1 MKQVVTKNNLGA
13 DFILDV
19 PNSKIYSNQILTG
32 TVAPSANPSVTG
44 KRWLWINTAVGIITH
59 YWNGSAWIN
68 LVDADKGDITVSS
81 NGTTMTIDANVV
93 TYAKFQQITTDTLVG
108 RDTAGT
114 GNAESI
120 SVGGGI
126 EFTGTGGIRTSA
138 FTGDVTKAA
147 AGTVL
152 TLATVN
158 STVGTYGN
166 AGNVAQVTV
175 NAKGLTTVVANVPI
189 QITASQVTDFTEA
202 AQDFVGAMLADSNS
216 IDVTYNDAVNTEA
229 IDVKVRNT
237 STANTTI
244 TASGVGVDVI
254 NNTSTQ
260 KHIVAKAGT
269 DVGTRQKINFIEGT
283 NVTMTVADNAG
294 SDRVDVTINANA
306 TIQDNIRLSSVT
318 DSIGSTDNTVVYTNA
333 VTSSL
338 PSPVNKRKVTIK
350 NGNAATYISVVGHI
364 DGTASSTIS
373 VPPKNSM
380 TFHSDGNTW
389 YVI

>member
-1 MKQVVTKNNLGA
+1 MKQVVSKNNLGA

-32 TVAPSANPSVTG
+32 TVAPSTNPSVTG

-81 NGTTMTIDANVV
+81 NGT
-93 TYAKFQQITTDTLVG
+93 
-108 RDTAGT
+108 
-114 GNAESI
+114 
-120 SVGGGI
+120 
-126 EFTGTGGIRTSA
+126 
-138 FTGDVTKAA
+138 
-147 AGTVL
+147 
-152 TLATVN
+152 
-158 STVGTYGN
+158 
-166 AGNVAQVTV
+166 
-175 NAKGLTTVVANVPI
+175 
-189 QITASQVTDFTEA
+189 
-202 AQDFVGAMLADSNS
+202 
-216 IDVTYNDAVNTEA
+216 
-229 IDVKVRNT
+229 
-237 STANTTI
+237 
-244 TASGVGVDVI
+244 
-254 NNTSTQ
+254 
-260 KHIVAKAGT
+260 

-294 SDRVDVTINANA
+294 SDRVDVTINA
-306 TIQDNIRLSSVT
+306 TIQDNIRLSTVS
-318 DSIGSTDNTVVYTNA
+318 DSIGSTDSTVVYTNA

-350 NGNAATYISVVGHI
+350 NGNASTYINIVGHI
-364 DGTASSTIS
+364 DGTASSNVS